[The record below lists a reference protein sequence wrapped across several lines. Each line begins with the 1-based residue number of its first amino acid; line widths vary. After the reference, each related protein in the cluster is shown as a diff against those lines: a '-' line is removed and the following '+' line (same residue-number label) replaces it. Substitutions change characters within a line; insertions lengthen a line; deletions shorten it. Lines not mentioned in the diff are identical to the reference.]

1 MSQRSSDPFAPR
13 RPPTQRRAQVLV
25 ESVREAAKQIL
36 EEEGPE
42 GLTTNRVADRAG
54 VSVGSLY
61 HYYPNKESIVS
72 DLFEER
78 VAKVAADIDRM
89 GGDVPLQELPIED
102 ALRRYVE
109 MILEHRKQLAGLHR
123 EFLEQWGTRFE
134 VPRRTAPD
142 GRTYLDITRDWLK
155 VLIEKNR
162 DVLDVPNVEVAA
174 KLLIVLTDGFARAA
188 SEERLPDIPED
199 ELVAALTRSMLGCLN
214 HRAGTRL
221 A

>member
-13 RPPTQRRAQVLV
+13 RPPTQRRARILV
-25 ESVREAAKQIL
+25 GAVRQAAREIL
-36 EEEGPE
+36 KEEGPE

-78 VAKVAADIDRM
+78 VLEIAADIDRM
-89 GGDVPLQELPIED
+89 SGAVPLETLPIEE
-102 ALRRYVE
+102 ALKRYAE
-109 MILEHRKQLAGLHR
+109 MILEHRKRLAGLHR

-142 GRTYLDITRDWLK
+142 GRTYFDITRGWLE
-155 VLIEKNR
+155 VLIERNR
-162 DVLDVPNVEVAA
+162 ERVEVTDVRAA
-174 KLLIVLTDGFARAA
+174 ATMLIILTDGFARAA
-188 SEERLPDIPED
+188 SEERLPDLPET
-199 ELVAALTRSMLGCLN
+199 ELVSALTRSMLGSLN
-214 HRAGTRL
+214 YQPGRKAV
-221 A
+221 